1 MSLAALAVMAGHAF
15 PVFLKFQGGKAVAS
29 FIGAFLYLTPIPML
43 AALVVF
49 VIVVAATRQI
59 SMGSIVAAGALPLA
73 TWLIE
78 HPPWIVIAATLVAGV
93 FLIYRH
99 RANIAR
105 IRAGTENVFSVRES
119 AVNGG
124 ARIAIIGA
132 GSWGTALAIV
142 LAPRFESIRLWAH
155 EADLVERMFS
165 TRENDVFLPGFSLPI
180 NVEPTADLGY
190 ALADAGIVVGVM
202 PSRFARPL
210 YREMLPHLEPQM
222 QFVSAT
228 KGLEQGTLLRM
239 SEVARESIGEKFEPR
254 VAVLSGPTF
263 AREVARGDPTAVVIA
278 AQDQELAASIQRE
291 FSGPTFRLY
300 ANDDPVGVELGA
312 ALKNIIA
319 IGAGICDGLGLGSNS
334 IAALIT
340 RGLAEITRL
349 AIALGGRPRTL
360 SGLAGL
366 GDLVL
371 TCNGVLSR
379 NRTVGIELAKG
390 RKLADIV
397 NSMTMIAEGVETTAA
412 ACGLA
417 RKCQVDMPI
426 TEQMDAILRGRTSPR
441 DAIRELMERALKT
454 E

>member
-1 MSLAALAVMAGHAF
+1 VNLC
-15 PVFLKFQGGKAVAS
+15 
-29 FIGAFLYLTPIPML
+29 
-43 AALVVF
+43 
-49 VIVVAATRQI
+49 IV
-59 SMGSIVAAGALPLA
+59 
-73 TWLIE
+73 
-78 HPPWIVIAATLVAGV
+78 
-93 FLIYRH
+93 
-99 RANIAR
+99 
-105 IRAGTENVFSVRES
+105 
-119 AVNGG
+119 
-124 ARIAIIGA
+124 GA

-142 LAPRFESIRLWAH
+142 LAPRFERIRLWAH
-155 EADLVERMFS
+155 ETDLVERMFS
-165 TRENDVFLPGFSLPI
+165 TRVNDVFLAGFPLPL

-190 ALADAGIVVGVM
+190 ALEDAAIVIGVM
-202 PSRFARPL
+202 PSRFARLL
-210 YREMLPHLEPQM
+210 YREMLPHLKPGM
-222 QFVSAT
+222 RFVSAT

-239 SEVARESIGEKFEPR
+239 SEVARQVIGEKFEPR

-263 AREVARGDPTAVVIA
+263 AREVAGGEPTALVIA
-278 AQDQELAASIQRE
+278 SPDQDLNQSIQRE

-349 AIALGGRPRTL
+349 AIALGGHPKTL

-371 TCNGVLSR
+371 TCNGDLSR

-390 RKLADIV
+390 KRLADIV
-397 NSMTMIAEGVETTAA
+397 SSMTMIAEGVETTSA
-412 ACGLA
+412 ACDLA
-417 RKCQVDMPI
+417 RKYQVDMPI
-426 TEQMDAILRGRTSPR
+426 TSQMDAILQGRTSPR
-441 DAIRELMERALKT
+441 DAIRELMERQLRS

>member
-1 MSLAALAVMAGHAF
+1 MS
-15 PVFLKFQGGKAVAS
+15 
-29 FIGAFLYLTPIPML
+29 
-43 AALVVF
+43 
-49 VIVVAATRQI
+49 
-59 SMGSIVAAGALPLA
+59 
-73 TWLIE
+73 
-78 HPPWIVIAATLVAGV
+78 
-93 FLIYRH
+93 
-99 RANIAR
+99 
-105 IRAGTENVFSVRES
+105 
-119 AVNGG
+119 GG

-142 LAPRFESIRLWAH
+142 LAPRLERVRLWAH

-165 TRENDVFLPGFSLPI
+165 TRVNDIFLPGFSLPL

-202 PSRFARPL
+202 PSRFARRL
-210 YREMLPHLEPQM
+210 YQEMSPYLEPQM

-239 SEVARESIGEKFEPR
+239 SEVAREAIGEKFEPR

-278 AQDQELAASIQRE
+278 SPDQELAASIQRE

-349 AIALGGRPRTL
+349 AVALGGRPRTL

-417 RKCQVDMPI
+417 RKCNVDMPI
-426 TEQMDAILRGRTSPR
+426 TGQMDAILRGQTLPR